1 MSVETI
7 PGHVQN
13 TKPKV
18 GRLAS
23 TLRKIELGDW
33 RAHLDT
39 PTGAR
44 AVPARSTS
52 LGRGGLE
59 HS

>member
-1 MSVETI
+1 MKISEDLQSGCVWSQEAVRRKSKPTI
-7 PGHVQN
+7 TV
-13 TKPKV
+13 
-18 GRLAS
+18 RS
-23 TLRKIELGDW
+23 RRI
-33 RAHLDT
+33 HLDT